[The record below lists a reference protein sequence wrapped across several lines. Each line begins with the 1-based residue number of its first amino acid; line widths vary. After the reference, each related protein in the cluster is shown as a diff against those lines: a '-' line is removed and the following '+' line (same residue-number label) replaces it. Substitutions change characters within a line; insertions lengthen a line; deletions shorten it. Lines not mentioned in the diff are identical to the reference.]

1 MKRHPQKNTV
11 VAVDLDGTLL
21 RDDKTASEFSL
32 ATLRRLA
39 KAGLKIMFVTGR
51 RERIALPVLEAIG
64 VPGWAL
70 LNNGTLAMEWPSRR
84 RCFTHYMC
92 RTFLAEVIACL
103 EGVNRPPVILVDPDA
118 SDRDIVIDRRL
129 LDADVYRVY
138 AEHHKEFTTIADRLA
153 DSPALDRVLGM
164 FLCEPVDDLPA
175 YRNRLTKT
183 MGGTVN
189 HRALENIEYIRG
201 HRILEIIEPHWTK
214 WTGITELIGQFAKE
228 PDRIYA
234 FGDDHND
241 LDMLT
246 NADVSFAPANATDAA
261 KQAASEVVPANNN
274 DGVAI
279 ALRRLFPE
287 VFA

>member
-1 MKRHPQKNTV
+1 MPPAAVSIAAAPSLPPAPPAAEPTLPNSPFRRHDV
-11 VAVDLDGTLL
+11 VQVLDMSSRHYGQFFMVGDVQH
-21 RDDKTASEFSL
+21 RKVH
-32 ATLRRLA
+32 
-39 KAGLKIMFVTGR
+39 GYCMM
-51 RERIALPVLEAIG
+51 
-64 VPGWAL
+64 PG
-70 LNNGTLAMEWPSRR
+70 G
-84 RCFTHYMC
+84 
-92 RTFLAEVIACL
+92 
-103 EGVNRPPVILVDPDA
+103 
-118 SDRDIVIDRRL
+118 
-129 LDADVYRVY
+129 
-138 AEHHKEFTTIADRLA
+138 HKEFITIAERLS
-153 DSPALDRVLGM
+153 DVPALNRVLGM

-175 YRNRLTKT
+175 LRNRLTKT